1 MPYVMRPGW
10 PCEGKR
16 GLKEADLK
24 SALSHTEMAARIGMW
39 PTSGPTTVGA
49 GGGGGESRCRPGQA
63 RRPVAVGPHHCGRG
77 QEAHSGLWAWEG
89 DGPNHS
95 RRWGRGCQDETT
107 RKNQLRPAAYHI
119 LALETKSTAFAL
131 IF

>member
-49 GGGGGESRCRPGQA
+49 GGAVGRAAAGPARPGVLWRLGRTIVEGGRRPTLACGPGRAMGQTILGGGGG
-63 RRPVAVGPHHCGRG
+63 AVRMKPQGRTNSD
-77 QEAHSGLWAWEG
+77 QQPTISLLWK
-89 DGPNHS
+89 PS
-95 RRWGRGCQDETT
+95 
-107 RKNQLRPAAYHI
+107 LRP
-119 LALETKSTAFAL
+119 LL
-131 IF
+131 

>member
-1 MPYVMRPGW
+1 MANVRPNHSGGW
-10 PCEGKR
+10 G
-16 GLKEADLK
+16 
-24 SALSHTEMAARIGMW
+24 W
-39 PTSGPTTVGA
+39 
-49 GGGGGESRCRPGQA
+49 GGWGEPLQGGPGQA
-63 RRPVAVGPHHCGRG
+63 RHPVAVGPHHCGRG

-107 RKNQLRPAAYHI
+107 RKNQLRPAAYRI
-119 LALETKSTAFAL
+119 LALETKSRAFAL